1 MKILAFLLLTISLVA
16 CKTYSEEDKVS
27 FNKEITKIAKQ
38 KKWDIT
44 FSPSGLGIQLM
55 NEGEGEELI
64 QRGSIVKLSYKGQL
78 KNGKVFD
85 QTEPGKPFE
94 SEIKGLIGGFQEA
107 LLGQKKG
114 AKLRLIIP
122 PHLGYGTD
130 KLDKIPANSI
140 LIFELEVVDFV

>member
-1 MKILAFLLLTISLVA
+1 MKILAFLLLSITLVA

-38 KKWDIT
+38 KKWEIT
-44 FSPSGLGIQLM
+44 FSPSGLAIQLM

-64 QRGSIVKLSYKGQL
+64 QRGSIIKLSYKGQL

>member
-1 MKILAFLLLTISLVA
+1 MKILAFLLLSITLVA

>member
-1 MKILAFLLLTISLVA
+1 
-16 CKTYSEEDKVS
+16 
-27 FNKEITKIAKQ
+27 
-38 KKWDIT
+38 
-44 FSPSGLGIQLM
+44 M

>member
-38 KKWDIT
+38 KKWNIT

>member
-1 MKILAFLLLTISLVA
+1 MKILAFLLLTISLFA
-16 CKTYSEEDKVS
+16 CKTYSEEDKVT

-44 FSPSGLGIQLM
+44 FSLSGLGIQLM

-114 AKLRLIIP
+114 VKLRLIIP

>member
-1 MKILAFLLLTISLVA
+1 MKILAFLLLSITLVA

-38 KKWDIT
+38 KKWDII

>member
-1 MKILAFLLLTISLVA
+1 MKILTFLLLSISLVA
-16 CKTYSEEDKVS
+16 CKTYSEEDKVN

-38 KKWDIT
+38 KKWNIT
-44 FSPSGLGIQLM
+44 FSESGLGIELL
-55 NEGEGEELI
+55 NVGEGEEVI
-64 QRGSIVKLSYKGQL
+64 QRESIVKLNYKGQL

-122 PHLGYGTD
+122 PHLGYGAD
-130 KLDKIPANSI
+130 KLDKIPSNSI
-140 LIFELEVVDFV
+140 LLFELEVVDFV